1 MLGRETKCGLEE
13 KRLNVSEGQSFVLPP
28 NMRQAF
34 NNTDLEEAEY
44 HVSMVCK
51 QIYIFNTSTT
61 WKYVKKTGLPH
72 ERLDLFGR
80 HQDFCQLLICF
91 LPKTFREKI
100 FRGVYTSL

>member
-1 MLGRETKCGLEE
+1 MDIIKTLLHTLAIRLAVSQSPKSVQIPGMNVMLGRETKCGLEE

-51 QIYIFNTSTT
+51 QIYIFNTSIT
-61 WKYVKKTGLPH
+61 WK
-72 ERLDLFGR
+72 
-80 HQDFCQLLICF
+80 
-91 LPKTFREKI
+91 
-100 FRGVYTSL
+100 